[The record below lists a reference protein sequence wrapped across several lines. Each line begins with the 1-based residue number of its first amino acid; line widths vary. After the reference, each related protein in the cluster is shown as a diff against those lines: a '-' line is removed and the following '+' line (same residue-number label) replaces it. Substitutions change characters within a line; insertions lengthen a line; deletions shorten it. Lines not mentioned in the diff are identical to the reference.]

1 MTVRDQ
7 WNRCDVCGKF
17 IALEDF
23 YAAPEYGPAIRRLVY
38 PDSEFTRE
46 TWETLC
52 MKHSVGTGEEWDCGR
67 AWNKR
72 ISIDRALADRERT

>member
-1 MTVRDQ
+1 MSDKTLEL

-17 IALEDF
+17 IALHDF
-23 YAAPEYGPAIRRLVY
+23 PERATRRCVA

-52 MKHSVGTGEEWDCGR
+52 VSHSTVKGGECVGEE
-67 AWNKR
+67 A
-72 ISIDRALADRERT
+72 